1 MGALGLVSACSSS
14 DNDGK
19 NESAVRSEHAYGV
32 VTQVLGTEGATTYVN
47 ILDSLD
53 ATGIDRAEAREFPG
67 TTSAASIDGKLFVAS
82 GEAPIIT
89 RFDVTNRTNWTDEGR
104 INFAAQGLSAAS
116 FFTTITTGPQK
127 AYSALNVVDRIV
139 WDPSRLQIQGMV
151 RADARIQLVRDGL
164 TVNQGY
170 EQAVEGNR
178 AFQPFYWAS
187 SDFQRFAPYSQVA
200 VYDTGTD
207 QTRALLDTP
216 CPHLHRSAK
225 DDQGNVYFSSGPGS
239 ATQWLYDASA
249 PRNCMVRIK
258 AGEDRID
265 TDFTIRFE
273 ELTGGFEA
281 AAFQYYGGD
290 KGFLAV
296 FDHRAVTPVNPNAS
310 IDERRAVNESENW
323 HFWVLNLTTR
333 KAAPMNGIGAFTGQ
347 FFSVRLD
354 GRVFVLLPK
363 ANYVGTRVYEILPDL
378 SAQFRFESTG
388 WIYEMFKVR

>member
-1 MGALGLVSACSSS
+1 MGTLVFVSACSSS
-14 DNDGK
+14 DGDGK
-19 NESAVRSEHAYGV
+19 SESAVRSEHAYGV
-32 VTQVLGTEGATTYVN
+32 VTQVMGVQGATTYVN
-47 ILDSLD
+47 VLDSLD
-53 ATGIDRAEAREFPG
+53 AAGIDRAEAREFPG
-67 TTSAASIDGKLFVAS
+67 TTSAAGIDGKLFVAS
-82 GEAPIIT
+82 GEAPVIT

-116 FFTTITTGPQK
+116 FFSTITTGPLK

-139 WDPSRLQIQGMV
+139 WDPSRLQIQGTV
-151 RADARIQLVRDGL
+151 RGDARIQLVRDGL
-164 TVNQGY
+164 NVNQGY
-170 EQAVEGNR
+170 EQAVQAHR

-200 VYDTGTD
+200 VYDTDTD

-239 ATQWLYDASA
+239 GTAWLYDASA

-258 AGEDRID
+258 AGQETID
-265 TDFTIRFE
+265 ADFTIRFE
-273 ELTGGFEA
+273 DITGGLQA

-296 FDHRAVTPVNPNAS
+296 FDHRGITVNPNAS
-310 IDERRAVNESENW
+310 EDEKRAVNQSENW

-333 KAAPMNGIGAFTGQ
+333 TATPMNGIEAFTGQ
-347 FFSVRLD
+347 FFSIRLD
-354 GRVFVLLPK
+354 GRVFVLLPR
-363 ANYVGTRVYEILPDL
+363 ANYTGTRVYEILPDL
-378 SAQFRFESTG
+378 SAQFRFETTG